1 VARLVGRQ
9 AEFALLTTALDDAA
23 SGPGR
28 VLLLGGEAGIG
39 KSRLVIETVAQARD
53 RGFAALEGAAYPLH
67 AALAY
72 APIFEALGQYLA
84 ALPDRDFAAVV
95 AGLPDLG
102 RLLVDPRLPAPPPDD
117 NPRGRMFDAVGKVL
131 HRLAARQPVLLVVED
146 LHWAD
151 AGTVELM
158 RSIAESVPDHCVLL
172 GTYRSVEA
180 PDLPGDQIILPPLSD
195 AEVAELVGSLQAEP
209 AAELVASV
217 VKRAKGIPLFVTTL
231 VNDPRGSAVP
241 RIVRDVVV
249 DRLAHLAAG
258 ERRLLELVAVAG
270 DAGIPDV
277 LRTAWPER
285 DFDAVLGKLIVG
297 GLVSKRTG
305 RYQVAHPL
313 YAEVA
318 YSELTVAERRA
329 THAAVAAAIGALDGE
344 NVVALAP
351 HYRDA
356 GDLVPPDRTVDVLTA
371 AGQRALAVGAS
382 TEAIDF
388 FGAALQAARAAG
400 RAAATVPALDGLAR
414 AHQGAGDL
422 ERAEAYL
429 AEGIAAAREHSP
441 RHVEL
446 LRNRMA
452 LLASELGAAPPRA
465 ETRSTDDTTA
475 TLIRLI
481 PVLRRGNADELRAQ
495 IEPVPVPPPAGAEP
509 AERAIAHILRLLRAS
524 ADMNY
529 ATALAEARDA
539 DRAVRD
545 LRLQSAENDPTLLL
559 FALGVRRALVPLL
572 MLAGD
577 LATAEDQARI
587 AGGQVLLDVPSERSM
602 AQEWISTIHYVT
614 GRLPEAVRENQL
626 GLTYARENGI
636 TRSVDRGLR
645 IRAFLLAE
653 QGKSAE
659 AARCLAEAEECETT
673 DEPTPAVLTEL
684 AATALAV
691 HSGQPEKAPPISASI
706 LLPEPV
712 FMCLRL
718 VTGGYAAV
726 EGKDLAVAE
735 ATARS
740 LSDLGRTAPF
750 IDALAVRQSG
760 VCAVLAGDR
769 VRGQELLRTAA
780 DKLDQMGAHLL
791 AAQATLD
798 WAELTED
805 AEAIPA
811 ILTVF
816 AAAEAIPWLDRTRRL
831 ARRLGVPVPTTRDR
845 GALTDREAQI
855 ARLVADGLRN
865 REIAARIFLSE
876 RTVEAHLNN
885 IYLKLGITGRVA
897 LARWAAEN

>member
-1 VARLVGRQ
+1 MARLVGRQ
-9 AEFALLTTALDDAA
+9 AELSLLTAALDDAA
-23 SGPGR
+23 TGRGR

-39 KSRLVIETVAQARD
+39 KSRLVIETIGAARE
-53 RGFAALEGAAYPLH
+53 RGFAVLEGAAYPLH

-84 ALPDRDFAAVV
+84 ALPDREFAGVV
-95 AGLPDLG
+95 AGLADLG
-102 RLLVDPRLPAPPPDD
+102 RLLVDPRLPTPPPDD
-117 NPRGRMFDAVGKVL
+117 NPRTRMFEAVAEVL
-131 HRLAARQPVLLVVED
+131 RRLAARQPVLLVVED

-151 AGTVELM
+151 TGTVDLM
-158 RSIAESVPDHCVLL
+158 RSIADAVPDHCMLV
-172 GTYRSVEA
+172 GTFRSAEA
-180 PDLPGDQIILPPLSD
+180 PELRGDEITLAPLSD
-195 AEVAELVGSLQAEP
+195 AEVAELVGSLHAEP
-209 AAELVASV
+209 AVDLVADV

-231 VNDPRGSAVP
+231 VSDPRGSAVP

-249 DRLAHLAAG
+249 DRLARLDTH

-270 DAGIPDV
+270 DAGTPDI
-277 LRTAWPER
+277 LRAAWPYQ
-285 DFDAVLGKLIVG
+285 DAVLGKLVMG
-297 GLVSKRTG
+297 GLVSERSG

-329 THAAVAAAIGALDGE
+329 THAAVAAAISKLDGE

-356 GDLVPPDRTVDVLTA
+356 GDLVSPERTVDVLTA

-382 TEAIDF
+382 AEAIDY
-388 FGAALQAARAAG
+388 FGAALQAARATG
-400 RAAATVPALDGLAR
+400 RAAATIPALDGLAR

-429 AEGIAAAREHSP
+429 TEGIAAAREHSP

-452 LLASELGAAPPRA
+452 LLASELGAASPRA
-465 ETRSTDDTTA
+465 EARSTEDIMA

-495 IEPVPVPPPAGAEP
+495 IEPVPAPPPAGAEP
-509 AERAIAHILRLLRAS
+509 AERAMAYLLRLLRAS

-529 ATALAEARDA
+529 VTALAEARDA
-539 DRAVRD
+539 DRAVHD
-545 LRLQSAENDPTLLL
+545 LRARVAENDPQLLL

-577 LATAEDQARI
+577 LATAADQAQI

-614 GRLPEAVRENQL
+614 GQLPAAVRENEA
-626 GLTYARENGI
+626 GLRSARENGI
-636 TRSVDRGLR
+636 TRSVDRALR

-653 QGKSAE
+653 QGNSAE
-659 AARCLAEAEECETT
+659 AARCLAEAQDGETT

-684 AATALAV
+684 AATVLAV

-706 LLPEPV
+706 LLPEPI

-718 VTGGYAAV
+718 VTGGYAAA
-726 EGKDLAVAE
+726 EANDRAVAE
-735 ATARS
+735 STARS
-740 LSDLGRTAPF
+740 LRDLGRTAPF
-750 IDALAVRQSG
+750 VDALAVRQSG

-769 VRGQELLRTAA
+769 VRGQELLRAAA
-780 DKLDQMGAHLL
+780 DKLEQMGARLL

-798 WAELTED
+798 WAELTAD
-805 AEAIPA
+805 AQAIPA
-811 ILTVF
+811 LLAVF
-816 AAAEAIPWLDRTRRL
+816 ADAQAIPWLDRTRRL
-831 ARRLGVPVPTTRDR
+831 ARRLGVPVPTARDG